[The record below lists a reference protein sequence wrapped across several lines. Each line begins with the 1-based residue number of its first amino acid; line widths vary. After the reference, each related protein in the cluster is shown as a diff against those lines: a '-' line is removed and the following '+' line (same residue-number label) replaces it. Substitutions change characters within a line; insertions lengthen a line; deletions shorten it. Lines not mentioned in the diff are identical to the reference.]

1 MAEDWWSV
9 EVLNARTT
17 AAMWRDSYGETLA
30 ESAVTNRALG
40 WEWHAFGWGVV
51 FEVRFAD
58 ESQWE
63 EWCRL
68 PGTRAALDAVPDPLA
83 GLLVHRGRG
92 GASGRFVP
100 RRPRVSPGA
109 ASAALP
115 EPAPDRA
122 PARTPGGTGAAQ
134 LLMDQLAIT

>member
-1 MAEDWWSV
+1 MADGWWSI
-9 EVLNARTT
+9 EVLGAGTT
-17 AAMWRDSYGETLA
+17 AAMWRASYGQALA

-58 ESQWE
+58 EAGWE
-63 EWCRL
+63 AWRGL
-68 PGTRAALDAVPDPLA
+68 PGVRAVLDAVPDPVG

-100 RRPRVSPGA
+100 RRPRRSPGG

-115 EPAPDRA
+115 EPAPYAD
-122 PARTPGGTGAAQ
+122 AAGQ
-134 LLMDQLAIT
+134 PLVDQAAIT